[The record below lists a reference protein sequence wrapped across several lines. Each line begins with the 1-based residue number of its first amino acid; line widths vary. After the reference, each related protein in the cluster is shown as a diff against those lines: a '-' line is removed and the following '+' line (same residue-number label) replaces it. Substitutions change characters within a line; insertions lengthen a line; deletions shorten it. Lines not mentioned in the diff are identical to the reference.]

1 MKPKLKVIKRPKCRG
16 WYIRPTE
23 NGKTKWVYLSEKK
36 AEADRLALDYGRQR
50 ELKRTQGF
58 NSQVDIDLALEK
70 YLLHKN
76 STTLTTWK
84 SRKKYANAI
93 RFFQS
98 FTRRCPIST
107 VAEITRDI
115 VVEFLSYRKQEHNI
129 SDSSWN
135 TDKNI
140 LGNFFNYCLEN
151 KWIRENP
158 ISGSKLPKKKLID
171 HIPEHLDEHQIKV
184 LLEYIKK
191 QTNIRLPYYQLFSI
205 LAYTGMRLGEALTLT
220 KKDVL
225 LEQRLLWI
233 REKIIYDEKWKEKI
247 IWRPKTKKNRYVPIP
262 DELLPAVKER
272 LENSKSE
279 LLFPN
284 SKNKFMKQ
292 RQIYEALMNFCKR
305 AGLPRVH
312 IHSLRHSF
320 TSIATVK
327 GYSERLIQEVLGHTT
342 PSMTRRY
349 THLRPEFLGEKFK
362 GLKYGQD

>member
-1 MKPKLKVIKRPKCRG
+1 MKLKLKVIKRPKCKG

-23 NGKTKWVYLSEKK
+23 NGKTRWVYLCEKR
-36 AEADRLALDYGRQR
+36 AEADRIALDYARQR

-58 NSQVDIDLALEK
+58 NPQADIELALEK
-70 YLLHKN
+70 YLTHKN
-76 STTLTTWK
+76 ATTLTTYK
-84 SRKKYANAI
+84 SQKKYANAI
-93 RFFQS
+93 SFFRL
-98 FTRRCPIST
+98 FIRRHPISC
-107 VAEITRDI
+107 VSELTREI
-115 VVEFLSYRKQEHNI
+115 VVEFLNCRKEEQGI

-135 TDKNI
+135 TDRNI
-140 LGNFFNYCLEN
+140 IVNFFNFCLEN

-158 ISGSKLPKKKLID
+158 IAGTKLPKKKLTD
-171 HIPEHLDEHQIKV
+171 YIPEHLNEEQIRI
-184 LLEYIKK
+184 LLDYIRK
-191 QTNIRLPYYQLFSI
+191 QERIELPYYELFST
-205 LAYTGMRLGEALTLT
+205 LAYTGMRLGEALALT

-225 LEQRLLWI
+225 LEQHLLWI
-233 REKIIYDEKWKEKI
+233 REKVMYDEKWKEKV

-262 DELLPAVKER
+262 DELLPVIKER
-272 LENSKSE
+272 LASNKSE

-284 SKNKFMKQ
+284 SKGQYMKQ
-292 RQIYEALMNFCKR
+292 RLAYQALVNFCKG

-362 GLKYGQD
+362 GLRYG